1 MYTKKIFGKEL
12 KHKLLN
18 NQSVNEIAHW
28 SYDVYLGET
37 DKDNNSELDDILLIL
52 NCMDNGS
59 EFEISYKRLNEIADD
74 LIAGKKNINMD
85 Y

>member
-1 MYTKKIFGKEL
+1 MYTKMTFGKEL
-12 KHKLLN
+12 KNRLESE
-18 NQSVNEIAHW
+18 QSVNEIAHW

-37 DKDNNSELDDILLIL
+37 DDDNNSELDDILLIL

-74 LIAGKKNINMD
+74 LIAGKKDINMD